1 MSPVHRP
8 PPPPTF
14 CLIGLARNP
23 EPVRFNPTRDGDPL
37 KLHETDV
44 VWSFAVSID
53 DRRRFNPERSGISAL
68 LSEDAHLPVCRKS
81 SPMAI
86 PKQLRQG
93 DSNTPAKFRQWVPV
107 NILASPK
114 NFKGSG

>member
-1 MSPVHRP
+1 MSPAHRP

-14 CLIGLARNP
+14 FLIGLAGNH

-37 KLHETDV
+37 DLHETDV
-44 VWSFAVSID
+44 VGSFAVSID
-53 DRRRFNPERSGISAL
+53 GRRRFNPERFGLSVL

-81 SPMAI
+81 SPVAI

-93 DSNTPAKFRQWVPV
+93 DSNTPAKFRQSVPV